1 MKRQFAITATTAM
14 ALGLMLG
21 GPAYSNEQM
30 KDPKAA
36 PNPVTYTVQDFT
48 FSGLS
53 IFDGLKYITG
63 SNKYKIAVPRQ
74 VKCMDYSSQYFSN
87 CIAYVR
93 SSVETPFS
101 AAPVGTYQPSTFFFV
116 SIVGLTPLSSG
127 NTAIFPAVVK
137 QASVGAEWG
146 ETVVYFTAAQSGT
159 VFLRVKKDGSGADIP
174 DIPIQVSV
182 RTQAEID
189 ADNAAKAA
197 AEKAKQDEAD
207 RKERERVARIL
218 ATKLTITCKSGGKT
232 KKVSG
237 DPPVCPRGYS
247 NTMQNQPAF
256 KAYSQCKL
264 YKKQYGYSR
273 AYLQDGGKT
282 LQLDGYGLGWSSIDL
297 TDRDWSCV
305 VRALNIPGSV
315 QNKIGQTRAL
325 DGMVSATF
333 GGIEAF
339 WTYHPDNGLD
349 ITFSK

>member
-1 MKRQFAITATTAM
+1 MKRQLAIAATTAM
-14 ALGLMLG
+14 TLGLLMG
-21 GPAYSNEQM
+21 GPASSNEKM
-30 KDPKAA
+30 TDPKAA
-36 PNPVTYTVQDFT
+36 PNPATYTVQDFT

-53 IFDGLKYITG
+53 LFDGMRYVTG
-63 SNKYKIAVPRQ
+63 SNKYKIAVPKQ
-74 VKCMDYSSQYFSN
+74 IKCSDYSQYFSN
-87 CIAYVR
+87 CIAYIR

-101 AAPVGTYQPSTFFFV
+101 SGPVGTYQPPTYFSI
-116 SIVGLTPLSSG
+116 SIVGQTPVSNKTS
-127 NTAIFPAVVK
+127 TVFPAVAK
-137 QASVGAEWG
+137 QATVGSEWA
-146 ETVVYFTAAQSGT
+146 ETVVYFDSAQSGT
-159 VFLRVKKDGSGADIP
+159 VFLRVRKEGTGADIP

-197 AEKAKQDEAD
+197 AAKAKQDEAD

-237 DPPVCPRGYS
+237 DPPVCPKGYS
-247 NTMQNQPAF
+247 NPVQNQPAF
-256 KAYSQCKL
+256 KAYSKCKL

-305 VRALNIPGSV
+305 VRTLNIPGSV